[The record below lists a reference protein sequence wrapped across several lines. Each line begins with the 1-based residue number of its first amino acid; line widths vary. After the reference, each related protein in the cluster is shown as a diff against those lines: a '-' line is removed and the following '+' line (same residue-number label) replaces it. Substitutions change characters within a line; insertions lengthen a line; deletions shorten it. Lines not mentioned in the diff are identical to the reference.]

1 MDQLKFHPTADIFP
15 LMEGEELDALVA
27 DIKEYGVREK
37 IVLFEGKILDGR
49 NRYRAC
55 LAAGIEPGLYINAEG
70 SIDDPV
76 AYVIS
81 KNIHRRHLTAGE
93 KLDIIA
99 SLIKAQPEKSDRS
112 IAATAKASPTTVGK
126 KRAEMEAKGE
136 VSTVDTRTDARGVKQ
151 PAKKRAST
159 KATKRPSMT
168 ALERN
173 GRDAF
178 LLDCEVA
185 ADIAGAYAGPIN
197 DEVRQ
202 ACRRAAD
209 AFAAIADKP
218 DRDAAAAQAEAA

>member
-151 PAKKRAST
+151 PAKK
-159 KATKRPSMT
+159 